1 MMKRQC
7 SRPPTLNI
15 GCLFISIFL
24 CGTGALALAGDS
36 ASGDSVSGKPMTE
49 EQIEAW
55 FNDDSE
61 ERALAVN
68 EGKLEFLSQIPDKP
82 VHHSHNTFILKNGS
96 LQTGWVELIQ
106 CHRQLDAVPDT
117 QIVYRYQ
124 RMKNLRVDSSSG
136 IRRAW
141 VEGDSIQLEDI
152 QPDARLCIRAEAG
165 ILYSLPDGSFILK
178 NGPFH
183 RKFLDGYYPMQVTL
197 TVQFPDNSIQFKSIT
212 PQIQPGL
219 TVREQKGMIEVNAW
233 FEGEL
238 RTEIRFTPI
247 ASQ

>member
-1 MMKRQC
+1 LHG
-7 SRPPTLNI
+7 S
-15 GCLFISIFL
+15 GFSV
-24 CGTGALALAGDS
+24 LADDS
-36 ASGDSVSGKPMTE
+36 APVESMTE

-61 ERALAVN
+61 ERAMAVN

-82 VHHSHNTFILKNGS
+82 AHHSHNIFILDNNS
-96 LQTGWVELIQ
+96 LQTGWVKLIQ
-106 CHRQLDAVPDT
+106 CHSQLDAVPEA
-117 QIVYRYQ
+117 QIVYRYR
-124 RMKNLRVDSSSG
+124 RMNKLRVESYSG
-136 IRRAW
+136 IKRAW

-152 QPDARLCIRAEAG
+152 QSDARLCIKAEVG
-165 ILYSLPDGSFILK
+165 ILYSLSDGSFILK

-197 TVQFPDNSIQFKSIT
+197 TVQYPDESIQFKSIS

-219 TVREQKGMIEVNAW
+219 TVKEEKGKVDINAW

-238 RTEIRFTPI
+238 TTEIRFTPNN
-247 ASQ
+247 SHQ

>member
-1 MMKRQC
+1 LRK
-7 SRPPTLNI
+7 I
-15 GCLFISIFL
+15 IISIGINL
-24 CGTGALALAGDS
+24 GVIVLVG
-36 ASGDSVSGKPMTE
+36 SVFPVFADDTMVDESMTP

-55 FNDDSE
+55 FNDDLE

-82 VHHSHNTFILKNGS
+82 AHHSHNTFILDDNS
-96 LQTGWVELIQ
+96 LQTGWVELNQ
-106 CHRQLDAVPDT
+106 CHSQLDAVPEA

-124 RMKNLRVDSSSG
+124 RMKKLRIESYSG

-141 VEGDSIQLEDI
+141 VEGDSVQLEDI
-152 QPDARLCIRAEAG
+152 QPDASLCISAEVR
-165 ILYSLPDGSFILK
+165 ILYSSPDGSFILK

-197 TVQFPDNSIQFKSIT
+197 TVQYPDEFIRFTSIS

-219 TVREQKGMIEVNAW
+219 TVSEQKGKIEINVW

-238 RTEIRFTPI
+238 TTEIRFTPNI
-247 ASQ
+247 SRE